1 MEKLLNFIREALKV
15 FCCVVLTLMSVIVF
29 MQVVNR
35 NIFGGSFVW
44 VEELAGMC
52 MVGITFLG
60 AALATSTNAHTRIDF
75 IILKLPKRGTKIMY
89 MLGNAVCAAF
99 VCVLGYYSIPLIRQ
113 TINSLTPRLKL
124 PYALNYIVVLLS
136 AVLML
141 IYFIAL
147 IVKDAKELR
156 TIPKG
161 AKNDLN
167 ESLEISMEAE
177 MGDNV
182 HIDGVEEEDK

>member
-1 MEKLLNFIREALKV
+1 
-15 FCCVVLTLMSVIVF
+15 

-99 VCVLGYYSIPLIRQ
+99 VCS
-113 TINSLTPRLKL
+113 TPTSR
-124 PYALNYIVVLLS
+124 PTAS
-136 AVLML
+136 ARKTSWTCSSCVW
-141 IYFIAL
+141 
-147 IVKDAKELR
+147 
-156 TIPKG
+156 TP
-161 AKNDLN
+161 
-167 ESLEISMEAE
+167 SSC
-177 MGDNV
+177 
-182 HIDGVEEEDK
+182 

>member
-75 IILKLPKRGTKIMY
+75 IILKLPKR
-89 MLGNAVCAAF
+89 GNAVCAAF